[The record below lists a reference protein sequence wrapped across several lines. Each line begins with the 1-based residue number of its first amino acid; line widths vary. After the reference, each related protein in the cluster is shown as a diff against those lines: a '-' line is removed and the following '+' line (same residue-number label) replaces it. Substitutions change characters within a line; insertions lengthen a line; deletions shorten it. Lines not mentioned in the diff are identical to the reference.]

1 VQRAYAGEG
10 ASFIEAKL
18 MRMKGHA
25 MHDPANYVPAAVKE
39 YWKRRDPILRYE
51 NFLREQGWIND
62 DELKAIS
69 DGVNA
74 WMDAERDFAEASPMP
89 DPADAATDVYM
100 DDGPIALKYGPV
112 VVHEANDHAKLKES
126 SAPGHYK

>member
-1 VQRAYAGEG
+1 MQRG

-25 MHDPANYVPAAVKE
+25 MHDPANYVPAPVKE

-51 NFLREQGWIND
+51 NFLREQGWITD
-62 DELKAIS
+62 DELKTIS
-69 DGVNA
+69 DGVNQ
-74 WMDAERDFAEASPMP
+74 WIEEERAVAEASPMP
-89 DPADAATDVYM
+89 DPADAATDVYKE
-100 DDGPIALKYGPV
+100 DGPIALKYGPIV
-112 VVHEANDHAKLKES
+112 VRQANEGAELTES